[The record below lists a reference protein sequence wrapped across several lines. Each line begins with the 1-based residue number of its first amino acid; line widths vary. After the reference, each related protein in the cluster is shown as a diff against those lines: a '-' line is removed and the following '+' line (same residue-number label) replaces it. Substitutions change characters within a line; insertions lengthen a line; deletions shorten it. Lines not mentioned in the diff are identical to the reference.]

1 MYILQSQ
8 PSIRMIKRFGNSLYS
23 TVFPL
28 IKIFLIR
35 GLNKCW
41 DPPPVKLVQCSVY
54 CCVLVQ

>member
-8 PSIRMIKRFGNSLYS
+8 PSIGMIKGFGNSLYS

-35 GLNKCW
+35 SLDKYW
-41 DPPPVKLVQCSVY
+41 DAPPVKLV
-54 CCVLVQ
+54 

>member
-8 PSIRMIKRFGNSLYS
+8 PSIGMIKGFGNSLYS

-28 IKIFLIR
+28 IKIFLIHS
-35 GLNKCW
+35 LDKYW
-41 DPPPVKLVQCSVY
+41 DAPPVKLVQYSVY